1 MTIFDVLNM
10 IGGLCL
16 FLFGMTVMGDG
27 LERRAGNSLKA
38 LLAKLTTN
46 KFMGFLTGLG
56 VTAVIQS
63 SSATTVMV
71 VGFVNSK
78 IMTLRQSIGV
88 IMGANIGTTVT
99 AWVLSLGGISSDNIF
114 MKLLKPTS
122 FTPVLALIGTIFM
135 MFAKSSKKK
144 DMGSILLGFAT
155 LMFGMDT
162 MSSAVEGLADI
173 PAFQNLFIM
182 FQNPIL
188 GVIVGAVLTAII
200 QSSSASVGI
209 LQALSATGAVSYA
222 AAIPIIMG
230 QNIGTCATALLS
242 GIGANKNARRASI
255 VHLCFNVIGTVIWL
269 TVFCIVS
276 AAFKPALLGE
286 SASYFGIAV
295 THSAFNVLC
304 TAVLFP
310 ASSLLEKLAYKLV
323 PDNGEEEKHIEL
335 DERLLA
341 TPTIAL
347 AESAKLVHKMAAE
360 AVRGYKLSI
369 SLIDKYDPAVAE
381 EVRQL
386 EDDTDHYE
394 DVLGTFLT
402 KVSRSQLGDS
412 ESAEVSKLLKAIGD
426 FERISDH
433 SVDVLESI
441 EELREKKIDF
451 SDGAKKEMGILTAA
465 LTEIM
470 DTTLRAFD
478 TNDSDIAIDVEPL
491 EQVIDRLKSNLRDG
505 HIVRLKNG
513 DCTVE
518 AGFIWADLLTSMER
532 ASDHC
537 SNVAACVMET
547 QMNLHESMR
556 ELKSDSVYFKE
567 KYAFFAN
574 KYLA

>member
-1 MTIFDVLNM
+1 
-10 IGGLCL
+10 
-16 FLFGMTVMGDG
+16 
-27 LERRAGNSLKA
+27 
-38 LLAKLTTN
+38 
-46 KFMGFLTGLG
+46 MGFLTGLG

-135 MFAKSSKKK
+135 MFSKSSKKK

-162 MSSAVEGLADI
+162 MSDAVKGLANI
-173 PAFQNLFIM
+173 PEFQNLFIM
-182 FQNPIL
+182 FTNPVL
-188 GVIVGAVLTAII
+188 GVVVGAVLTAVI

-230 QNIGTCATALLS
+230 QNIGTCVTALLS
-242 GIGANKNARRASI
+242 GLGANKNARRASVI
-255 VHLCFNVIGTVIWL
+255 HLTFNVLGTIIWL
-269 TVFCIVS
+269 TVFSIVS
-276 AAFKPALLGE
+276 AMFKPALLSE

-295 THSAFNVLC
+295 THSIFNLLC
-304 TAVLFP
+304 TVVLLP
-310 ASSLLEKLAYKLV
+310 ASALLEKLAYAIV
-323 PDNGEEEKHIEL
+323 PENANEVEKRVEL

-347 AESAKLVHKMAAE
+347 AESAKLVRKMGEE
-360 AVRGYKLSI
+360 AVQGFKLS
-369 SLIDKYDPAVAE
+369 LQLVNQYDPAVAE
-381 EVRQL
+381 EVRRL
-386 EDDTDHYE
+386 EDNTDHYE
-394 DVLGTFLT
+394 DVLGTYLA
-402 KVSRSQLGDS
+402 KASRFQMSDDDS
-412 ESAEVSKLLKAIGD
+412 TEVSKLLKAIGD

-441 EELREKKIDF
+441 EELREKKIEF
-451 SDGAKKEMGILTAA
+451 SEGAKKEMDVLCAA
-465 LTEIM
+465 LSEIL
-470 DTTLRAFD
+470 DTTMFAFEHD
-478 TNDSDIAIDVEPL
+478 DANAAMDVEPL
-491 EQVIDRLKSNLRDG
+491 EQVIDDLKSNLRDG
-505 HIVRLKNG
+505 HIVRLRNG

-518 AGFIWADLLTSMER
+518 AGFVWADLLTSMER
-532 ASDHC
+532 TSDHC
-537 SNVAACVMET
+537 SNIAACVLDA
-547 QMNLHESMR
+547 QQSNFNVHESTR
-556 ELKSDSVYFKE
+556 ELKNDSRIFKE
-567 KYAFFAN
+567 KFAEYAK